1 MDDNASPG
9 AMPVNEPE
17 DGTTVILEIISAVA
31 TAAVLLIA
39 CSYRMQQQR
48 RKARSKYK
56 KLSKTPGHEDASHTE
71 GLLKKCESPET
82 MVPELLLGIAKAPV
96 LLDTARS
103 KRLPEDGQVRQ
114 LRRQL
119 AQTLPEWSHDEM
131 GLDKAARQNLLLIY
145 YNMYHKKLV
154 GVTLSDEQEQMSEDV
169 GALVGQLLLGSFEAA
184 CKRQE
189 LQQSLTVGRLIACF
203 RLGLWSWDDPQCLQL
218 MRARLG
224 TQGAPYPRIT
234 VGATVKSWMD
244 APALAPSCTI
254 ELTVT
259 IQREH
264 AGPSGAT
271 PQRVGWRGHESYDI
285 MESYTC
291 LVSREVDGEGGA
303 KGSMLGRLEV
313 EVEDLAQPSA
323 TATLKMFAP
332 KQPGEY
338 ELRVTCM
345 SLVVIGVATET
356 ARPHTPSAAAY
367 RPAHVAH
374 PCPCHA
380 CTPVT
385 MSVDV

>member
-1 MDDNASPG
+1 MDESSAPEVK
-9 AMPVNEPE
+9 PVSELE
-17 DGTTVILEIISAVA
+17 DGTTVILEVVSAVA

-39 CSYRMQQQR
+39 CSVRMHLQA
-48 RKARSKYK
+48 KKPSKKYK
-56 KLSKTPGHEDASHTE
+56 TLSKTPGHEDATHTE
-71 GLLKKCESPET
+71 RLLRKCESSET
-82 MVPELLLGIAKAPV
+82 MVPELLRGIANSPV

-103 KRLPEDGQVRQ
+103 KRLPEDRQLRQ

-119 AQTLPEWSHDEM
+119 ATIVPEWSRDEV
-131 GLDKAARQNLLLIY
+131 GLDSAARQNLLLIY
-145 YNMYHKKLV
+145 YNMYKQKLQ
-154 GVTLSDEQEQMSEDV
+154 GVTLSDEQEGMSEDV
-169 GALVGQLLLGSFEAA
+169 GALVGQLLLSSFEAA
-184 CKRQE
+184 CKQQE

-203 RLGLWSWDDPQCLQL
+203 RLGLWSWDDAQCLQL
-218 MRARLG
+218 MRERLG

-254 ELTVT
+254 ELNVT

-264 AGPSGAT
+264 AGPSGAM
-271 PQRVGWRGHESYDI
+271 PQRVGWRGHDSYDI

-323 TATLKMFAP
+323 TGTLKMFAP

-345 SLVVIGVATET
+345 SLVVLGVATET
-356 ARPHTPSAAAY
+356 VCRFTVVPLDHPLLQQNDPSDDSDY
-367 RPAHVAH
+367 
-374 PCPCHA
+374 
-380 CTPVT
+380 
-385 MSVDV
+385 D